1 MTDTKPGPSKPG
13 PSKPG
18 SSKPGSSK
26 PGGETLRNPRI
37 LLIHNPTAGRG
48 RGRLQTTLAR
58 LRSLGSVPEVW
69 ATARRGEAEAL
80 AHAAVERGY
89 DLVVAAG
96 GDGTVNE
103 VVNGLAGSGLAG
115 SALPLALLPLGTANV
130 LATEIGLDLAPDAL
144 AETVLHGTPVDVCLG
159 RIRGADGAERLFTTM
174 AGAGADAH
182 AVASVDLVGKKLLG
196 TGAYYAE
203 MARQLLVFPF
213 PNYRITVDGATYDAA
228 SVVVSNG
235 RYYAGQYVLAPK
247 ASLAE
252 PSFQVCLF
260 ERGGRLAALR
270 YVMAMQMDRLAEEP
284 DYRIVTGRKVRVEGP
299 EGDPVQADGDIVAAL
314 PVDIEIVPGALRLL
328 MPAPAIP

>member
-18 SSKPGSSK
+18 PSK

-80 AHAAVERGY
+80 AHAAVKRGY

-103 VVNGLAGSGLAG
+103 VVNGLIGSG
-115 SALPLALLPLGTANV
+115 LPLALLPLGTANV

>member
-1 MTDTKPGPSKPG
+1 MTGTKPA
-13 PSKPG
+13 
-18 SSKPGSSK
+18 SSR
-26 PGGETLRNPRI
+26 PGGEAPRNPRI
-37 LLIHNPTAGRG
+37 LLIHNPAAGRG

-58 LRSLGSVPEVW
+58 LRDLGSVPEVW

-80 AHAAVERGY
+80 ARAAAERGY

-103 VVNGLAGSGLAG
+103 VVNGLAGGGLAG
-115 SALPLALLPLGTANV
+115 GGLAGGGLAGAGPPLALLPLGTANV

-144 AETVLHGTPVDVCLG
+144 AETILHGTPGDVCLG
-159 RIRGADGAERLFTTM
+159 RIRGADGATRLFTTM

-213 PNYRITVDGATYDAA
+213 PNYRITVGGATYDAA

-247 ASLAE
+247 ANLVE

-284 DYRIVTGRKVRVEGP
+284 DYRIVTGREIRIEGP

-328 MPAPAIP
+328 MPARD

>member
-1 MTDTKPGPSKPG
+1 MTDTKPGRSKPGPSKPG

-18 SSKPGSSK
+18 GRES
-26 PGGETLRNPRI
+26 RNPRI
-37 LLIHNPTAGRG
+37 MLIHNPAAGRS

-58 LRSLGSVPEVW
+58 LRGLGSVPEVW
-69 ATARRGEAEAL
+69 ATARRGEATAL
-80 AHAAVERGY
+80 ARAAVERGY

-103 VVNGLAGSGLAG
+103 VVNGLAGSGL
-115 SALPLALLPLGTANV
+115 PLALLPLGTANV
-130 LATEIGLDLAPDAL
+130 LATEIGLDMAPDGL
-144 AETVLHGTPVDVCLG
+144 AQTILHGALVDVCMG
-159 RIRGADGAERLFTTM
+159 RIRSADGTERLFTTM

-182 AVASVDLVGKKLLG
+182 AVASVDLVGKKVLG

-213 PNYRITVDGATYDAA
+213 PNYRITVDGTTYDAA
-228 SVVVSNG
+228 SVVISNG

-247 ASLAE
+247 ASLTE

-270 YVMAMQMDRLAEEP
+270 YVMALQLDRLVEEP
-284 DYRIVTGRKVRVEGP
+284 DYRIVTGREVRIEGP
-299 EGDPVQADGDIVAAL
+299 ADDPVQADGDIVAAL
-314 PVDIEIVPGALRLL
+314 PVDIEIVPDALRLL
-328 MPAPAIP
+328 MPGAATP